1 MSAAQSPPFLD
12 AANAAFVQGGV
23 SIVAA
28 SRDAGRVPS
37 IGRAIGC
44 RVSRDRLR
52 ATLLIAG
59 SQAPELLA
67 DLRAC
72 GRIAVVFSQPS
83 THRSLQLKA
92 DDAVVRA
99 PAGDEPAL
107 CARYVQAFCADIALL
122 GHTEAQARAL
132 CGYVDGDLVAIDF
145 TPNAAFEQTPGPRA
159 GTPLAAAR

>member
-1 MSAAQSPPFLD
+1 VSAAQDPPLLD

-28 SRDAGRVPS
+28 SRGAACVPS
-37 IGRAIGC
+37 IGRAAGC
-44 RVSRDRLR
+44 RVSPDRR
-52 ATLLIAG
+52 RVTLFIAA
-59 SQAPELLA
+59 SQAPELLS

-92 DDAVVRA
+92 DDAVVRG

-107 CARYVQAFCADIALL
+107 CARYLQAFHADIARL
-122 GHTEAQARAL
+122 GHTEAQVRAL
-132 CGYVDGDLVAIDF
+132 LAYVDGDLVAIDF